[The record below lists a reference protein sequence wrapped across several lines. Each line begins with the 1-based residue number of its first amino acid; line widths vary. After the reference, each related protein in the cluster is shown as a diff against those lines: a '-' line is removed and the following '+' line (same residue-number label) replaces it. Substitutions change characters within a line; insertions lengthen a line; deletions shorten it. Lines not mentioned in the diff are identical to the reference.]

1 MSPSR
6 TDLSYRRAAV
16 ENASPVGLIVIL
28 YDLLINDLRQ
38 GVEAIAKKDVE
49 ARSKAI
55 KHAFLVLQQL
65 EGSLDRENGGEAA
78 DNLSKFYA
86 VMRAR
91 IFEAHQKVV
100 SEILDE
106 QVRLLLDV
114 RQAWEKVDPAK
125 VAPAVGSAPVNAA
138 QATPA
143 TETSEVSANW
153 TA

>member
-6 TDLSYRRAAV
+6 TDLSYRRGAV
-16 ENASPVGLIVIL
+16 ENASPVGLVIIL

-38 GVEAIAKKDVE
+38 AVEAIAKKDIE
-49 ARSKAI
+49 GRSKAV

-65 EGSLDRENGGEAA
+65 EGSLDQENGGEAA
-78 DNLSKFYA
+78 QNLSKFYA
-86 VMRAR
+86 VMRTR
-91 IFEAHQKVV
+91 IFEAHMNIN

-125 VAPAVGSAPVNAA
+125 PAGPAA
-138 QATPA
+138 SHDPGPQVSTT
-143 TETSEVSANW
+143 TETSHVDSSW